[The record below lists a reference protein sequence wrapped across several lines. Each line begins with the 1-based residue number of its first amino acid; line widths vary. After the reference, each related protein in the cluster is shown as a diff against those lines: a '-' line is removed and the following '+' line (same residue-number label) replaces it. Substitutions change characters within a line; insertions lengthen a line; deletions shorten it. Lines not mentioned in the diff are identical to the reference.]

1 MIYGFIVFNNNDIP
15 FVMDDYK
22 LELFGNDD
30 HITDFCKSHNHQ
42 QNYIL
47 YGKRYND
54 GIIPYYFEAV
64 VAYSIG
70 TTCYLS
76 CYSIGSIGE
85 KKNVNQIRYKSDE
98 LDCILKNQYNY
109 LDFVRNDV
117 NLSKEQKEV
126 YHFTF
131 ALKNHDYEAVYRI
144 GRDSNL
150 GLLSSSRD
158 SGELV
163 ITPCPDDLIG
173 CLELSKL
180 IQRMMIFIAGTS
192 KVFFSSIEAYDSVV
206 PAFAF
211 YYEAVSDR
219 GCYDSAVRYYQ
230 FDVDKFLPPILQNLA
245 LDPGDTITKS
255 IPLGHIF
262 GEMIP
267 CTPHRFIEQVFSFEY
282 LFEKLEPSIAKKQ
295 ELHLKGELEMM
306 FERFPSILANGT
318 MSNDT
323 VSERIK
329 NLRRE
334 LTHGKKYHY
343 DFGMNRDIQLL
354 TIYLDKLIL
363 KMSLLL
369 IGFSDDEM
377 VDYCTGTRHY

>member
-1 MIYGFIVFNNNDIP
+1 
-15 FVMDDYK
+15 
-22 LELFGNDD
+22 
-30 HITDFCKSHNHQ
+30 
-42 QNYIL
+42 
-47 YGKRYND
+47 
-54 GIIPYYFEAV
+54 
-64 VAYSIG
+64 
-70 TTCYLS
+70 
-76 CYSIGSIGE
+76 
-85 KKNVNQIRYKSDE
+85 
-98 LDCILKNQYNY
+98 
-109 LDFVRNDV
+109 
-117 NLSKEQKEV
+117 
-126 YHFTF
+126 
-131 ALKNHDYEAVYRI
+131 
-144 GRDSNL
+144 
-150 GLLSSSRD
+150 
-158 SGELV
+158 
-163 ITPCPDDLIG
+163 
-173 CLELSKL
+173 
-180 IQRMMIFIAGTS
+180 MIFIAGTS

-230 FDVDKFLPPILQNLA
+230 FNVDKFLPPILQNLA
-245 LDPGDTITKS
+245 LDPSDTITKS

-369 IGFSDDEM
+369 IGFSDDEI